1 MIQAFISFTVALFC
15 ATIAHILAAFL
26 LSLEK
31 ITYRFLHPAALVL
44 FLFSC
49 SFFYLFFP
57 AINYLDYATQSIY
70 FLFCLALWIT
80 AHTDAQT
87 LLISRFV
94 TLFLAPLGWLAAQS
108 GLLLITPL
116 ESIIGALL
124 GLITLG
130 LTARLAYRYTGQES
144 LGQGDIDLL
153 IFIGAF
159 LGPIGCWQTLLIGSI
174 TGSLFGVALLLMYGQ
189 KARTFQLPFGTFL
202 ACAALI
208 HIAHMFSI
216 IKCLEVFSY
225 CS

>member
-1 MIQAFISFTVALFC
+1 
-15 ATIAHILAAFL
+15 
-26 LSLEK
+26 
-31 ITYRFLHPAALVL
+31 LVL
-44 FLFSC
+44 FALSC
-49 SFFYLFFP
+49 SFFIFFP
-57 AINYLDYATQSIY
+57 AINYLDYATQSTY
-70 FLFCLALWIT
+70 LLFCLALWIT

-116 ESIIGALL
+116 ESVIGALL

-130 LTARLAYRYTGQES
+130 LTARLAYRWTGQES

-174 TGSLFGVALLLMYGQ
+174 TGSLFWDCFITYVWT
-189 KARTFQLPFGTFL
+189 KS
-202 ACAALI
+202 
-208 HIAHMFSI
+208 AHVPITIWNISSV
-216 IKCLEVFSY
+216 CSTHSY
-225 CS
+225 CPHVFNH

>member
-1 MIQAFISFTVALFC
+1 VIQAFTSFAVALFC
-15 ATIAHILAAFL
+15 ASVAHILAAFL

-31 ITYRFLHPAALVL
+31 ITYRFLHPVALVL
-44 FLFSC
+44 LHFRALF
-49 SFFYLFFP
+49 FIFFP
-57 AINYLDYATQSIY
+57 AINYLDYATQSTY
-70 FLFCLALWIT
+70 LLFCLALWIT

-116 ESIIGALL
+116 ESVIGALL

-130 LTARLAYRYTGQES
+130 LTARLAYRWTGQES

-174 TGSLFGVALLLMYGQ
+174 TGSLFGIALLLMYGQ
-189 KARTFQLPFGTFL
+189 KRARSNY
-202 ACAALI
+202 
-208 HIAHMFSI
+208 H
-216 IKCLEVFSY
+216 LEHF
-225 CS
+225 

>member
-1 MIQAFISFTVALFC
+1 MIQAFTSFTVALFC
-15 ATIAHILAAFL
+15 ATIAHILAALL
-26 LSLEK
+26 LSLEN
-31 ITYRFLHPAALVL
+31 IRYRFLHPAALVL
-44 FLFSC
+44 FALSC
-49 SFFYLFFP
+49 SFFYLFFV
-57 AINYLDYATQSIY
+57 AINHLYYATQIIY

-116 ESIIGALL
+116 ESVIGALL

-130 LTARLAYRYTGQES
+130 LTARLAYRLTGQES

-174 TGSLFGVALLLMYGQ
+174 AGSLFGVALLLMYGK

-202 ACAALI
+202 ACAALV
-208 HIAHMFSI
+208 HIGQLFSI
-216 IKCLEVFSY
+216 IRFL
-225 CS
+225 